1 MTDGRWQLRL
11 KQNHAREHL
20 RNLLTASNNIIY
32 LFFFH
37 KIYFYKYLVFLFYLY
52 ICLKS
57 NLYATYTYAA
67 ITPQIVG
74 VCDTNELNLFRMHLL
89 VCLAAKHA
97 AAVVIVFHFCR
108 AY

>member
-37 KIYFYKYLVFLFYLY
+37 KIYFYKYFVFFLFVYLFEKQY
-52 ICLKS
+52 IRS
-57 NLYATYTYAA
+57 YTYAA